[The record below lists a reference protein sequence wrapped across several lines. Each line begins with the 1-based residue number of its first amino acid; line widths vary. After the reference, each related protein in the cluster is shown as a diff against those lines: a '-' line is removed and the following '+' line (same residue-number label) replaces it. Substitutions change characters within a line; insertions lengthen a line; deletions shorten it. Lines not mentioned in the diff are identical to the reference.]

1 LFEDGVMHR
10 TIGPRLLHK
19 ERQTKQYTNQKF
31 KECYRK
37 EKESVAENNRIK
49 NKHDYKIKVKRIKKA
64 AYIKND

>member
-1 LFEDGVMHR
+1 
-10 TIGPRLLHK
+10 LLHK